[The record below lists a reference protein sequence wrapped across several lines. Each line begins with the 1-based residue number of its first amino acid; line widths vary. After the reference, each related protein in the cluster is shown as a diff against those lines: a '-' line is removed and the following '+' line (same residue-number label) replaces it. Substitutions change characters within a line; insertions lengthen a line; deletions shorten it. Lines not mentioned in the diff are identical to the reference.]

1 MVKEIMREQYS
12 ARLGLNR
19 DHSLLV
25 VTIYTYDRDEPT
37 GNGHIGPRP
46 LERSHQ
52 IIKPSSMEKTL
63 NGENLK

>member
-37 GNGHIGPRP
+37 GNCHIGPRP

-52 IIKPSSMEKTL
+52 TQQY
-63 NGENLK
+63 GEDVKRRKF